1 MGKKGIKK
9 SKKARAEGKAVA
21 QPKGSKYAP
30 HVKTFEHGGETVRV
44 YGDAVPGQDPVFQ
57 DGAGV
62 FCASKK
68 FMQVLTQKISKFF
81 KRHDFPNFSH
91 MYVNLEGKEAKL
103 IPRKGTDLA
112 RYRDSVQRGEGYAFI
127 LRCRD
132 DFMNMTRMEEPLCL
146 LHLEDFTGDGSS
158 AQGRGYGG
166 AKLWAV
172 ASDQSAAGVA
182 AKGGKSKK
190 TKREKAAD
198 RRAKKRMEERRTRK
212 KIQTVG
218 KRLRLLRA
226 RQDAE
231 GEDHA
236 VEKPE
241 PKPEPKPV
249 AEPAVESK
257 PKRCVPPAPVVSPWV
272 ALATPRKTACAASE
286 SLDQAKL
293 APLDKSE
300 VSVKAEKAK
309 RLNPEDDA
317 VVVGLADLLHDAA
330 PIDNDWSEP
339 EDREASSSSQDPIG
353 VSLGVSLTT
362 PSGWESME
370 SFSSTSFSSWESPGV
385 SSSCSSESMSEFV
398 LEKAGVTGQMSSE
411 SAPFY
416 PLKDGDAWLRNW
428 LENEA
433 RLQGATLDEVHAAFM
448 EEQMDSKLGL
458 EYLEDTSLAEFKT
471 ELADVGITKK
481 GVVSKLRGA
490 VKRLFA

>member
-68 FMQVLTQKISKFF
+68 FMQALTQKISKFF

-103 IPRKGTDLA
+103 IPRKGTDLS

-182 AKGGKSKK
+182 AKGEKSKK

-198 RRAKKRMEERRTRK
+198 RRAKKRMEERRTRE
-212 KIQTVG
+212 KIQAVG
-218 KRLRLLRA
+218 RHLRLLLA

-231 GEDHA
+231 GEDHV

-241 PKPEPKPV
+241 TEPV
-249 AEPAVESK
+249 AEPAAEFK
-257 PKRCVPPAPVVSPWV
+257 PKRYVPPAPTVSPW
-272 ALATPRKTACAASE
+272 AASTAPKKTARAVSE
-286 SLDQAKL
+286 SLHQAKL
-293 APLDKSE
+293 ASLEKPG
-300 VSVKAEKAK
+300 VPVKAEKAK

-317 VVVGLADLLHDAA
+317 VVEGLADLLHDAA
-330 PIDNDWSEP
+330 PIDNVWSKP
-339 EDREASSSSQDPIG
+339 EDAEAASSSQDPSG
-353 VSLGVSLTT
+353 VSLGVLLTN

-385 SSSCSSESMSEFV
+385 SSSCPSESMSEYV
-398 LEKAGVTGQMSSE
+398 QEKAGGTGRMSSE

-458 EYLEDTSLAEFKT
+458 EYLEDTSLAEFKA